1 MKFNLRAEYDCFQIE
16 LSKNYGVAEW
26 REDLKKFMLA
36 AGLNNSQTV
45 FLFSDT
51 QIKSESFLEDINN
64 ILNSGDVPNIY
75 SLDELDSIYT
85 AMKAVVQEAGLP
97 PTKTNLF
104 SSYTKRVRN
113 NLHTVICMSPIGE
126 IFRARLRQFPALVN
140 CCTIDW
146 FSEWPKDALES
157 VAMTFLQEM
166 PDLETTDEVIQ
177 GLVSLFRSRNINA
190 MRNH

>member
-1 MKFNLRAEYDCFQIE
+1 
-16 LSKNYGVAEW
+16 
-26 REDLKKFMLA
+26 MLA
-36 AGLNNSQTV
+36 AGLNNAQTV

-51 QIKSESFLEDINN
+51 QIKSESFLEDLNN

-75 SLDELDSIYT
+75 SLDELDQIYT
-85 AMKAVVQEAGLP
+85 AMKSVVQEAGLP

-113 NLHTVICMSPIGE
+113 NLHSVICMSPIGE

-166 PDLETTDEVIQ
+166 PDLEASDEVVK
-177 GLVSLFRSRNINA
+177 GLVNLFHKYYLIIVIQIINL
-190 MRNH
+190 HL

>member
-1 MKFNLRAEYDCFQIE
+1 MLLIFIRLFHRAEYDCFQIE
-16 LSKNYGVAEW
+16 LAKNYGVPEW
-26 REDLKKFMLA
+26 REDLRKVMLA
-36 AGLNNSQTV
+36 AGLNNAQTV

-51 QIKSESFLEDINN
+51 QIKSESFLEDLNN

-75 SLDELDSIYT
+75 SLDELDQIYT
-85 AMKAVVQEAGLP
+85 AMKSVVQEAGLP

-113 NLHTVICMSPIGE
+113 NLHSVICMSPIGE

-146 FSEWPKDALES
+146 FSEWPRDALES

-166 PDLETTDEVIQ
+166 PDLEASDEVVK
-177 GLVSLFRSRNINA
+177 GLVNLFF
-190 MRNH
+190 